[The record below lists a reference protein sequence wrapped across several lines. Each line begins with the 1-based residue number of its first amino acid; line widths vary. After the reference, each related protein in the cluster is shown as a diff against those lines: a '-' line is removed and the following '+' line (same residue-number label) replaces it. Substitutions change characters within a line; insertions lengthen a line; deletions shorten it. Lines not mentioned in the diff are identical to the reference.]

1 MPSRPLLELAY
12 TSSARVVAHTRTRTV
27 PINCRSRSVCM
38 GKEFAP
44 SSSSSLIS
52 VIRSFSGGE
61 SSYSP
66 SLHKKSP
73 IWQDVNSRLFSS
85 RGRNSKGFGNNKKKS
100 NVLANEDLVAL
111 LIRKSS
117 ESSADS
123 LTIRLVTDE
132 GPDTP
137 STVQVISLSEAI
149 EISLDRGEDLIGAN
163 IDGDPPVI
171 RVTQLSKLEYKH
183 HQAQKKQ
190 QNSSSNKKEKKAF
203 RFKAGIDKN
212 DLERKLGRLKEF
224 LIKGH
229 DCDFTV
235 FSRLRTLRQNPDAGG
250 ELVEQIR
257 VLLADVGEMKRPPQ
271 TDETKKFY
279 RVNYQPKSGSVGK

>member
-1 MPSRPLLELAY
+1 MLSRPLLELAY
-12 TSSARVVAHTRTRTV
+12 TSSARVLAHTRTCTA

-38 GKEFAP
+38 GKAP
-44 SSSSSLIS
+44 SSSSSSSLIS
-52 VIRSFSGGE
+52 VIRSFSVGE
-61 SSYSP
+61 SSYNP
-66 SLHKKSP
+66 SSQNKSP
-73 IWQDVNSRLFSS
+73 IWQDVNSRSFSS
-85 RGRNSKGFGNNKKKS
+85 RGRNSKGFGNDKKKS
-100 NVLANEDLVAL
+100 NVIANEDLVAL

-137 STVQVISLSEAI
+137 STVQVVSLSEAI

-183 HQAQKKQ
+183 QQAQKKQ

-235 FSRLRTLRQNPDAGG
+235 FSRLRTLRQNPDAGS

-271 TDETKKFY
+271 TDETKRFY
-279 RVNYQPKSGSVGK
+279 RVNYQPKAGRVGK